1 MKRKM
6 KLKHIWAPLA
16 GALAISI
23 GGATPAFAIDPSP
36 AVMNLTGTPQL
47 GQYMTVA
54 FASGQNPVGDAFKI
68 STCPDKNVLPVDSYL
83 PQGNCV
89 EIGTW
94 YRGDVTGFPG
104 GNPQTT
110 ALGMRWL
117 LADENVPGL
126 NPSNDQPYPM
136 NDPTSLLISPPV
148 GGWCAYEGWYII
160 VNDHDSGFLGGTG
173 GHGHSNWSEA
183 FSCAS
188 SAGGDSDTGTGTLP
202 DTGAS
207 STAGIV
213 AGSLGLA
220 AIAGGLLLVR
230 ARRLRANGN

>member
-16 GALAISI
+16 GAIAVTIA
-23 GGATPAFAIDPSP
+23 GATPAFAIDPSP

-54 FASGQNPVGDAFKI
+54 FASGQNPVGDEIITFA
-68 STCPDKNVLPVDSYL
+68 CPDKNVLPVDSYL

-89 EIGTW
+89 EATRW
-94 YRGDVTGFPG
+94 SRGDVTGFPG

-110 ALGMRWL
+110 ALALKWL
-117 LADENVPGL
+117 LADENVPAL
-126 NPSNDQPYPM
+126 DPSNDQPY
-136 NDPTSLLISPPV
+136 IGSPGADVVVAPV
-148 GGWCAYEGWYII
+148 DGWCAYEGWYLI

-188 SAGGDSDTGTGTLP
+188 SAGGDSGTGTGPLP
-202 DTGAS
+202 DTGV
-207 STAGIV
+207 STSAGIV
-213 AGSLGLA
+213 AGALGLA

-230 ARRLRANGN
+230 ARRLRTNGN